1 MHQVGYLV
9 YISSDKLALIA
20 DAVDSLALI
29 FQDINCNSEN
39 VQDPDK
45 IYTSNFVV
53 ALISKLIVM
62 ISPDHPTN
70 IRLPSF
76 DCLTNLLVHDIN

>member
-1 MHQVGYLV
+1 MHKVRLSGNL
-9 YISSDKLALIA
+9 SSEKLALIA
-20 DAVDSLALI
+20 DALDSLALI

-39 VQDPDK
+39 VEDPDK

-53 ALISKLIVM
+53 ALIGKLISL
-62 ISPDHPTN
+62 ISPSHPSN

-76 DCLTNLLVHDIN
+76 DCLTNLLVV